1 MSQRVGEL
9 LSSTEPD
16 ELESIRVNADGDGW
30 ETFEPMDRAEYDPD
44 GDGIVEESRRTV
56 IQAFNATGSTLTK
69 GTVVYI
75 SGAQGDRPRVAK
87 ASAVGYSQATRPIGV
102 VDEDIPNMEE
112 GQVVTEGTVFGT
124 DDDQLDTDSFT
135 VGDTLWLNPAVD
147 GGLTATR
154 PTQPNHLMQIGY
166 VARKH
171 QNVGQIIVRIELGD
185 HLEWLHD
192 VLLTTPT
199 DGQVLAYEASTSLWK
214 NVARN
219 IFQTIAV
226 AGQSNVVADSPTDT
240 LTLAAG
246 SNITLTTNA
255 TTDTVTIATSGV
267 TTGSGA
273 TNQLAIWS
281 SSSALTGNAN
291 VTFDS
296 TGRVFDIGP
305 SSARIRTKYQWS
317 GNGGSIELP
326 ATGPSYIGSGD
337 SIWAAVAAGNGQ
349 FFTNSVAND
358 VCYRNTIG
366 KLLFGNTATDSGMAM
381 SSNSLG
387 VGTSSPSA
395 KVHTLATTE
404 QLRVGYDA
412 TNYASFTVTS
422 AGSLQIAS
430 AGTSRGIQVESASG
444 RVGFYGATPVTK
456 ATTGISGAT
465 FVESSGT
472 TVNDASTFDGYT
484 LKQIVKA
491 LRELGLL
498 T

>member
-1 MSQRVGEL
+1 
-9 LSSTEPD
+9 
-16 ELESIRVNADGDGW
+16 
-30 ETFEPMDRAEYDPD
+30 
-44 GDGIVEESRRTV
+44 
-56 IQAFNATGSTLTK
+56 
-69 GTVVYI
+69 
-75 SGAQGDRPRVAK
+75 
-87 ASAVGYSQATRPIGV
+87 
-102 VDEDIPNMEE
+102 VDD
-112 GQVVTEGTVFGT
+112 
-124 DDDQLDTDSFT
+124 LDTSAYAAGT
-135 VGDTLWLNPAVD
+135 PLYLGDNGA
-147 GGLTATR
+147 LTATE
-154 PTQPNHLMQIGY
+154 PVSPAHSVFIGW
-166 VARKH
+166 VAISNANNGRIILH
-171 QNVGQIIVRIELGD
+171 IQNGYELD
-185 HLEWLHD
+185 ELHD
-192 VLLTTPT
+192 VLITTPT
-199 DGQVLAYEASTSLWK
+199 DGQVLAYDGATSLWK
-214 NVARN
+214 NVTRN

-291 VTFDS
+291 LTFDS

-422 AGSLQIAS
+422 AGRLQIAS
-430 AGTSRGIQVESASG
+430 AGTSRGIQVESDGG
-444 RVGFYGATPVTK
+444 RLGFFGTTPIEKVDD
-456 ATTGISGAT
+456 GITGAT
-465 FVESSGT
+465 FTQNSGT
-472 TVNDASTFDGYT
+472 AVNDASTFGGYT
-484 LKQIVKA
+484 IKQIAAA
-491 LRELGLL
+491 LLAYGLL
-498 T
+498 D